1 MSMLNAVKFTVAPIS
16 LAFFAY
22 LSFTQRGVLTYSAF
36 LYAYAMIPLIEFILK
51 NDERNLSEFEE
62 SLAKKNIAYDLVLYV
77 SVALHLALL
86 SLFLF
91 SLEDGAL
98 QIYEV
103 VGRVLSMGLVTTF
116 AINLAHE
123 LGHRQTWAEQF
134 LSKLMLLTTLMMHF
148 FIEHNRGHH
157 KNVATFEDPST
168 ARKGETVYTFWFRAI
183 LNEYLS
189 AWRLEKKRLEVI
201 KQPNF
206 SLQNEMVQF
215 QIIQVLFVG
224 FIYYLFGGFILLAF
238 LFNAAIAYVSFETV
252 QYLEHYG
259 LQRKKNEKGRH
270 ERVKAHHSWNSN
282 HVFGRLMMFNLS
294 RHSDHHFKAHKKYQV
309 LNHHDDAP
317 QLPTGYPG
325 MMILSLIPPLW
336 FRVMNPKLDAY
347 K

>member
-1 MSMLNAVKFTVAPIS
+1 MINAVKFTLAPIS

-36 LYAYAMIPLIEFILK
+36 LYAYAMIPLVEFFLK
-51 NDERNLSEFEE
+51 NDEYNLSEFEE
-62 SLAKKNIAYDLVLYV
+62 SLAKKNIAYDLVLYI
-77 SVALHLALL
+77 SVALHLVLL
-86 SLFLF
+86 SFFLF
-91 SLEDGAL
+91 SLKDPTL

-123 LGHRQTWAEQF
+123 LGHRQTWGEQF

-168 ARKGETVYTFWFRAI
+168 ARKGETVYAFWFRAI

-189 AWRLEKKRLEVI
+189 AWRLEKKRLAVI
-201 KQPNF
+201 KQSNF
-206 SLQNEMVQF
+206 SFHNEMIQF
-215 QIIQVLFVG
+215 QIIQALFIGV
-224 FIYYLFGGFILLAF
+224 IYYLFGSFILLAF

-336 FRVMNPKLDAY
+336 FRIMNPRLEGQK
-347 K
+347 

>member
-1 MSMLNAVKFTVAPIS
+1 MLNAVKFTVAPLS

-36 LYAYAMIPLIEFILK
+36 LYAYAIIPLIEFFLK

-62 SLAKKNIAYDLVLYV
+62 SLAKKNIAYDLLLYV
-77 SVALHLALL
+77 SVALHVALL

-91 SLEDGAL
+91 SLEDGGL
-98 QIYEV
+98 QMYEV
-103 VGRVLSMGLVTTF
+103 VGRIFSMGLVTTF

-123 LGHRQTWAEQF
+123 LGHRQTWGEQF

-168 ARKGETVYTFWFRAI
+168 ARKGETVYAFWFRAI

-189 AWRLEKKRLEVI
+189 AWRLENKRLEVI
-201 KQPNF
+201 KQSNF

-224 FIYYLFGGFILLAF
+224 LIYYLFGGFILLAF

-252 QYLEHYG
+252 QYIEHYG

-336 FRVMNPKLDAY
+336 FRIMNPKLEAQ

>member
-1 MSMLNAVKFTVAPIS
+1 MLNAVKFSVAPLS

-36 LYAYAMIPLIEFILK
+36 LYAYAMIPMIEFALK

-77 SVALHLALL
+77 SVALHLVLL

-91 SLEDGAL
+91 SLEDGTL
-98 QIYEV
+98 QMYEV

-123 LGHRQTWAEQF
+123 LGHRQTWGEQF

-168 ARKGETVYTFWFRAI
+168 ARKGETVYAFWFRAI

-201 KQPNF
+201 KQSNF

-224 FIYYLFGGFILLAF
+224 LIYYLFGGLILLAF

-259 LQRKKNEKGRH
+259 LQRKKNEKGRE
-270 ERVKAHHSWNSN
+270 ERVKENQSWN
-282 HVFGRLMMFNLS
+282 
-294 RHSDHHFKAHKKYQV
+294 
-309 LNHHDDAP
+309 
-317 QLPTGYPG
+317 
-325 MMILSLIPPLW
+325 
-336 FRVMNPKLDAY
+336 
-347 K
+347 

>member
-1 MSMLNAVKFTVAPIS
+1 MLNAVKFTVAPLS

-36 LYAYAMIPLIEFILK
+36 LYAYAMIPLIEFFLK

-77 SVALHLALL
+77 SVALHLVLL

-91 SLEDGAL
+91 SLEDRAL
-98 QIYEV
+98 QMYEV
-103 VGRVLSMGLVTTF
+103 VGRVISMGLVTTF

-168 ARKGETVYTFWFRAI
+168 ARKGETVYAFWFRAI

-189 AWRLEKKRLEVI
+189 AWRLERKRLEVI
-201 KQPNF
+201 KQSNF
-206 SLQNEMVQF
+206 SLQNEMIQF

-224 FIYYLFGGFILLAF
+224 LIYYLFGGLILLAF

-294 RHSDHHFKAHKKYQV
+294 RHSDHHFKAHKKYQM

-336 FRVMNPKLDAY
+336 FRVMNPKLEAH

>member
-1 MSMLNAVKFTVAPIS
+1 MLNAVKFTVAPIS

-36 LYAYAMIPLIEFILK
+36 LYAYAMIPFIEFFLK

-62 SLAKKNIAYDLVLYV
+62 SLAKKNIVYDLVLYV

-91 SLEDGAL
+91 SLEDGGL

-123 LGHRQTWAEQF
+123 LGHRQTWGEQL

-168 ARKGETVYTFWFRAI
+168 ARKGETVYAFWLRAI
-183 LNEYLS
+183 PNEYLS

-201 KQPNF
+201 KQSNF
-206 SLQNEMVQF
+206 SFQNEMVQF
-215 QIIQVLFVG
+215 QIIQVLFGG
-224 FIYYLFGGFILLAF
+224 FIYYLFGGFILMAF

-282 HVFGRLMMFNLS
+282 HVFGRLIMFNLS

-336 FRVMNPKLDAY
+336 FRIMNPKLEAH

>member
-1 MSMLNAVKFTVAPIS
+1 MVNAVKFTVAPIS

-36 LYAYAMIPLIEFILK
+36 LYAYAMIPLIEFFLK
-51 NDERNLSEFEE
+51 NDKRNLSELEE
-62 SLAKKNIAYDLVLYV
+62 SLAKKNIAYDIILYV
-77 SVALHLALL
+77 SVGLHLVLL

-91 SLEDGAL
+91 SLEDATL
-98 QIYEV
+98 QTNEV

-123 LGHRQTWAEQF
+123 LGHRQTWGEQF

-168 ARKGETVYTFWFRAI
+168 ARKGETVYAFWFRAI

-189 AWRLEKKRLEVI
+189 AWRLEKKRLDVI
-201 KQPNF
+201 KQSNF
-206 SLQNEMVQF
+206 SFQNEMVQF
-215 QIIQVLFVG
+215 HIIQVLFVG
-224 FIYYLFGGFILLAF
+224 LIYFLFGGYILLAF
-238 LFNAAIAYVSFETV
+238 LFNAAIAYLSFETV

-259 LQRKKNEKGRH
+259 LQRKRNEKGRL

-294 RHSDHHFKAHKKYQV
+294 RHSDHHYKAHKKYQV

-336 FRVMNPKLDAY
+336 FHIMNPKLEAQ

>member
-1 MSMLNAVKFTVAPIS
+1 MLNAVKFTVAPLS

-36 LYAYAMIPLIEFILK
+36 LYAYAMIPLIEFFLK

-77 SVALHLALL
+77 SVALHLVLL

-91 SLEDGAL
+91 SLEDESL

-103 VGRVLSMGLVTTF
+103 IGRVLSMGLVTTF
-116 AINLAHE
+116 AINLGHE
-123 LGHRQTWAEQF
+123 LGHRQTWGEQF
-134 LSKLMLLTTLMMHF
+134 LAKIMLLTSVMMHF

-168 ARKGETVYTFWFRAI
+168 ARKGETVYAFWFRAI

-201 KQPNF
+201 KQSNF

-215 QIIQVLFVG
+215 QIIQVS
-224 FIYYLFGGFILLAF
+224 FIF
-238 LFNAAIAYVSFETV
+238 
-252 QYLEHYG
+252 
-259 LQRKKNEKGRH
+259 
-270 ERVKAHHSWNSN
+270 
-282 HVFGRLMMFNLS
+282 
-294 RHSDHHFKAHKKYQV
+294 
-309 LNHHDDAP
+309 
-317 QLPTGYPG
+317 
-325 MMILSLIPPLW
+325 
-336 FRVMNPKLDAY
+336 
-347 K
+347 

>member
-1 MSMLNAVKFTVAPIS
+1 MLNAVKFIVAPLS

-36 LYAYAMIPLIEFILK
+36 LYAYAMIPLFEFILK
-51 NDERNLSEFEE
+51 NDKRNFSKFEE

-77 SVALHLALL
+77 SVALHLVLL

-123 LGHRQTWAEQF
+123 LGHRQTWGEQF

-168 ARKGETVYTFWFRAI
+168 ARKGETVYAFWFRAI

-201 KQPNF
+201 KQSNF

-224 FIYYLFGGFILLAF
+224 FIYYLFGGLILTAF

-336 FRVMNPKLDAY
+336 FRVMNPKLEDQ

>member
-1 MSMLNAVKFTVAPIS
+1 MLNAVKFTVAPLS

-36 LYAYAMIPLIEFILK
+36 LYAYAMIPLIEFFLK

-77 SVALHLALL
+77 SVALHLVLL

-91 SLEDGAL
+91 SLEDRAL
-98 QIYEV
+98 QMYEV
-103 VGRVLSMGLVTTF
+103 VGRVISMGLVTTF

-168 ARKGETVYTFWFRAI
+168 ARKGETVYAFWFRAI

-189 AWRLEKKRLEVI
+189 AWRLERKRLEVI
-201 KQPNF
+201 KQSNF
-206 SLQNEMVQF
+206 SLQNEMIQF

-224 FIYYLFGGFILLAF
+224 LIYYLFGGLILLAF

-282 HVFGRLMMFNLS
+282 HVFGRLMMFNSS
-294 RHSDHHFKAHKKYQV
+294 RHSDHHFKAHKKYQM

-336 FRVMNPKLDAY
+336 FRVMNPKLEAH

>member
-123 LGHRQTWAEQF
+123 LGHRQTRAEQF

-224 FIYYLFGGFILLAF
+224 LIYYLFGGFILLAF

>member
-1 MSMLNAVKFTVAPIS
+1 MLNAVKFTVAPIS

-36 LYAYAMIPLIEFILK
+36 LYAYAMIPMIEFVLK

-62 SLAKKNIAYDLVLYV
+62 SLAKENIAYDFVLYV
-77 SVALHLALL
+77 SVALHLVLL

-91 SLEDGAL
+91 SLEDGTL
-98 QIYEV
+98 QMYEV

-123 LGHRQTWAEQF
+123 LGHRQTWGEQF

-168 ARKGETVYTFWFRAI
+168 ARKGETVYAFWFRAI

-201 KQPNF
+201 KQSNF

-215 QIIQVLFVG
+215 QIIQVLFVSL
-224 FIYYLFGGFILLAF
+224 IYYLFGGFILLSF

-294 RHSDHHFKAHKKYQV
+294 RHSDHHFKAHKKYQA

-336 FRVMNPKLDAY
+336 FRVMNPKLEAH

>member
-1 MSMLNAVKFTVAPIS
+1 MLNAVKFTVAPLS

-36 LYAYAMIPLIEFILK
+36 LYAYAMIPLIELILK
-51 NDERNLSEFEE
+51 NDERNFSEFEE
-62 SLAKKNIAYDLVLYV
+62 SLAKKNFAYDLVLYV

-157 KNVATFEDPST
+157 KNVATFEDPSS
-168 ARKGETVYTFWFRAI
+168 ARIGETVYTFWFRAI

-224 FIYYLFGGFILLAF
+224 LIYYLFGGFILLAF

-294 RHSDHHFKAHKKYQV
+294 RHSDHHFKSHKKYQV

-336 FRVMNPKLDAY
+336 FRVMNPKLEAY

>member
-1 MSMLNAVKFTVAPIS
+1 M
-16 LAFFAY
+16 
-22 LSFTQRGVLTYSAF
+22 
-36 LYAYAMIPLIEFILK
+36 
-51 NDERNLSEFEE
+51 
-62 SLAKKNIAYDLVLYV
+62 
-77 SVALHLALL
+77 
-86 SLFLF
+86 
-91 SLEDGAL
+91 
-98 QIYEV
+98 YEV
-103 VGRVLSMGLVTTF
+103 IGRVFSMGLVTTF

-123 LGHRQTWAEQF
+123 LGHRQTWGEQF

-168 ARKGETVYTFWFRAI
+168 ARKGETVYAFWFRAI

-201 KQPNF
+201 KQSNF
-206 SLQNEMVQF
+206 SFQNEMVQF

-224 FIYYLFGGFILLAF
+224 LIYFLFGGYILLAF

-259 LQRKKNEKGRH
+259 LQRKRNEKGRL

-294 RHSDHHFKAHKKYQV
+294 RHSDHHYKAHKKYQV

-325 MMILSLIPPLW
+325 MMILSLIPPM
-336 FRVMNPKLDAY
+336 VSYYESKA
-347 K
+347 